1 MESTFYNQE
10 LTRTVLDTLSWEA
23 YVISEEHGFHD
34 GEDDQSMLKSFMRL
48 ALIHTEVAEAT
59 EELRHAEVDWD
70 KFSDELADIIIRVID
85 LAEVHDLSIGD
96 AVVQKMEKNRG
107 RPYKHGKTF

>member
-1 MESTFYNQE
+1 MGYDPRDITYALDALAMETYQ
-10 LTRTVLDTLSWEA
+10 
-23 YVISEEHGFHD
+23 ISEDHGFHD
-34 GEDDQSMLKSFMRL
+34 GEDDNNLLKSFMRL

-70 KFSDELADIIIRVID
+70 KFADELADIIIRVVD

-107 RPYKHGKTF
+107 RPYKHGKAY